1 MISTENIV
9 LPLNLKHKV
18 DWQITSISRELSKNK
33 RRECVKWKSIKT
45 VVTSSNQFLFQ
56 NLRERSSQY
65 FAEEVFSKFYMKKNR
80 SKILATR
87 DLDRAIYTQT
97 ETQTYRHTDR
107 ACSGLYYIYI
117 YYFIN
122 ILIWLNIKITFLWF
136 HVWPIW
142 YFCEA

>member
-1 MISTENIV
+1 MWR
-9 LPLNLKHKV
+9 H
-18 DWQITSISRELSKNK
+18 
-33 RRECVKWKSIKT
+33 KSIPF
-45 VVTSSNQFLFQ
+45 SNFEREVISILCWGSLFKV
-56 NLRERSSQY
+56 LYE
-65 FAEEVFSKFYMKKNR
+65 KIR

-117 YYFIN
+117 YYFIY

-136 HVWPIW
+136 HVWSIPF
-142 YFCEA
+142 FCEALKGVYQPRLTITTMGQPLFYGCPIVGNFQAFILTW